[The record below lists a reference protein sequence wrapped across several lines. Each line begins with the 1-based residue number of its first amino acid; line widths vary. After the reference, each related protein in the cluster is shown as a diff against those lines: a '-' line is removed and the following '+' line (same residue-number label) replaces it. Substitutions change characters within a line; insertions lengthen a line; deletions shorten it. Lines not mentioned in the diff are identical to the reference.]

1 MNTKADILFRKDK
14 VNTKEDNKD
23 IQLLNEGLLSR
34 RITAEITIIERKT
47 TVKECDVI
55 KEIQINSTRE
65 KEVV

>member
-23 IQLLNEGLLSR
+23 IQLLNEGLWSR